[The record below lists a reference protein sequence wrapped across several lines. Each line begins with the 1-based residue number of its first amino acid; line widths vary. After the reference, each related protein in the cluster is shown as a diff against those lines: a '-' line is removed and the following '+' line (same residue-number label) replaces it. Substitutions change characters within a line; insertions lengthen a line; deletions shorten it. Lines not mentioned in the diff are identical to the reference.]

1 MLYSLSVF
9 AESISNLGKDDIAYN
24 CLDLSFKPPLL
35 NYIKDYVLSYIY
47 TLVNPFKS

>member
-1 MLYSLSVF
+1 MLYSFSDF
-9 AESISNLGKDDIAYN
+9 AESIVNFGKDDIAYN
-24 CLDLSFKPPLL
+24 GLDLPFKPPLL